1 MDTNVKKRG
10 VIWGGLLILLGG
22 LLLVDQFT
30 DLTEWVWV
38 AALVFSGLVALGVY
52 LSDRSDGWLLLT
64 AYILLVIAGLVTLI
78 TLNLLP
84 DEFVAVYV
92 LLAIALPFLGVF
104 LRDRSQWWALIPAYV
119 LLAVALMDWLMEV
132 GILTELLVPGYIMFA
147 IAIPFFVVYSFNTKQ
162 WWALIPGGILTIIGG
177 TAIFIAGAAVQ
188 YIGAI
193 LLVIA
198 GLWILIRT
206 FTRKEVAEPEASTAV
221 PEVEEQSNE

>member
-38 AALVFSGLVALGVY
+38 AALVFSGLVALVVY

-84 DEFVAVYV
+84 DELVAVYV

-119 LLAVALMDWLMEV
+119 LLAVALMNWLMEA
-132 GILTELLVPGYIMFA
+132 GILSDLLVPGYVMFA
-147 IAIPFFVVYSFNTKQ
+147 IAIPFFVVYGRNTKQ
-162 WWALIPGGILTIIGG
+162 WWALIPAGILTIIG
-177 TAIFIAGAAVQ
+177 IVFFISEAAVQ
-188 YIGAI
+188 YIGAV
-193 LLVIA
+193 LLVIT
-198 GLWILIRT
+198 GLWILVRV
-206 FTRKEVAEPEASTAV
+206 FTRKGGPETEASTAV
-221 PEVEEQSNE
+221 PEVEEKSKE

>member
-1 MDTNVKKRG
+1 MDTNVRKRG

-78 TLNLLP
+78 TLNLLL
-84 DEFVAVYV
+84 DELVAVYV

-119 LLAVALMDWLMEV
+119 LLAVTLMNWFMEA
-132 GILTELLVPGYIMFA
+132 GILSDLLVPGYVMFA
-147 IAIPFFVVYSFNTKQ
+147 IAIPFFVVYGRNTKQ
-162 WWALIPGGILTIIGG
+162 WWALIPAGILTIIG
-177 TAIFIAGAAVQ
+177 IVFFIAEAAVQ
-188 YIGAI
+188 YIGAV
-193 LLVIA
+193 LLVIT
-198 GLWILIRT
+198 GLWILVRV
-206 FTRKEVAEPEASTAV
+206 FTRKGGPETEASTSV
-221 PEVEEQSNE
+221 PEVEEQSKE

>member
-1 MDTNVKKRG
+1 MDTNIKKRG

-64 AYILLVIAGLVTLI
+64 AYILLAVAGLVALF

-84 DEFVAVYV
+84 DELVAVYV

-119 LLAVALMDWLMEV
+119 LLAVALMYWLMET
-132 GILTELLVPGYIMFA
+132 GILTDLLVPGYIMFA
-147 IAIPFFVVYSFNTKQ
+147 IAIPFFVVYGSNTRQ
-162 WWALIPGGILTIIGG
+162 WWALIPAGILTIIGI
-177 TAIFIAGAAVQ
+177 AIFFVGAAVQ
-188 YIGAI
+188 YLGAV

-198 GLWILIRT
+198 GLWILIRV

>member
-1 MDTNVKKRG
+1 MDSNVKKRG

-78 TLNLLP
+78 TFNLLP
-84 DEFVAVYV
+84 DELVAVYV
-92 LLAIALPFLGVF
+92 LLAVALPFLGVF

-119 LLAVALMDWLMEV
+119 LLAVALMFWLMEA
-132 GILTELLVPGYIMFA
+132 GILSDLLVPGYIMFA
-147 IAIPFFVVYSFNTKQ
+147 IAIPFFVVYGFNTKQ
-162 WWALIPGGILTIIGG
+162 WWALIPGGILTIIG
-177 TAIFIAGAAVQ
+177 IVFFISETAVQ
-188 YIGAI
+188 YIGAV
-193 LLVIA
+193 LLVIT
-198 GLWILIRT
+198 GLWILVRV
-206 FTRKEVAEPEASTAV
+206 FTRKGGPETEASRAV

>member
-22 LLLVDQFT
+22 LLLVDQFV
-30 DLTEWVWV
+30 DLTDWVWM

-64 AYILLVIAGLVTLI
+64 AYILLVIAGLVALF

-84 DEFVAVYV
+84 DELVAVYV

-119 LLAVALMDWLMEV
+119 LLAVALMNWLMET
-132 GILTELLVPGYIMFA
+132 GILTDLLVPGYVMFA
-147 IAIPFFVVYSFNTKQ
+147 IAFPFFVVYGSNTRQ
-162 WWALIPGGILTIIGG
+162 WWALIPAGILTIIGIVFF
-177 TAIFIAGAAVQ
+177 IFEAAVQ
-188 YIGAI
+188 YIGAV
-193 LLVIA
+193 LLVIT
-198 GLWILIRT
+198 GMWILVRV
-206 FTRKEVAEPEASTAV
+206 FTRKGGPETEASTDV
-221 PEVEEQSNE
+221 PEVEEQSKE

>member
-38 AALVFSGLVALGVY
+38 AALVFSGLAALVVY

-92 LLAIALPFLGVF
+92 LLSVALPFLGVF

-119 LLAVALMDWLMEV
+119 LLAVALMNWLMEA
-132 GILTELLVPGYIMFA
+132 GILSDLLVPGYVMFA
-147 IAIPFFVVYSFNTKQ
+147 VAIPFFVVYGRNTKQ
-162 WWALIPGGILTIIGG
+162 WWALIPAGILTVIG
-177 TAIFIAGAAVQ
+177 IVFFISETAVQ
-188 YIGAI
+188 YIGAV
-193 LLVIA
+193 LLVVT
-198 GLWILIRT
+198 GLWILVRV
-206 FTRKEVAEPEASTAV
+206 FTRKGGPETEAPTAV
-221 PEVEEQSNE
+221 PGVEERSEE